1 MTAIP
6 ATAAQMLCPI
16 RDETQVGAARR
27 RVQQVAETASLDEV
41 MTGHAAIVAT
51 ELASNMLRHAG
62 GGDLLVQTVDEF
74 SFRGLE
80 LLAVDRGPG
89 IRDVRLSLQDGHS
102 TGGTPGTG
110 LGAARRLSTIFD
122 LFSEPARGTV
132 VLSRIGSVRRKG
144 NATPRWGAVSTN
156 APGEVVCGDQWAI
169 ACKDD
174 LLSLMIVDG
183 LGHGM
188 LAHEVAA
195 QAVRIFIEHSTE
207 QPAQLLER
215 MHQALRSGRGAAIAV
230 ARCDLKSG
238 EVTYAGIG
246 NVAGVLVRA
255 DGQQNGL
262 VSNNGTVGAD
272 HISVKEFKYGWKPGE
287 VFVMHSDG
295 LQTRWSVKDRPGLA
309 ACHPAIIAAILH
321 RDYLRGRDDATIVV
335 LSR

>member
-1 MTAIP
+1 MI
-6 ATAAQMLCPI
+6 AAAAVQTLCSI

-27 RVQQVAETASLDEV
+27 RVQQVAETASLDPV
-41 MTGHAAIVAT
+41 MTSHAAIVAT

-62 GGDLLVQTVDEF
+62 GGELLVQKVNEF
-74 SFRGLE
+74 SFQGLE

-89 IRDVRLSLQDGHS
+89 IHDVRRSMEDGHS
-102 TGGTPGTG
+102 TRGTPGNG
-110 LGAARRLSTIFD
+110 LGAARRLSTVFD

-132 VLSRIGSVRRKG
+132 VLSRIGSLRRKG
-144 NATPRWGAVSTN
+144 TAGPRWGSVATS
-156 APGEVVCGDQWAI
+156 APGEVVSGDQWAI

-174 LLSLMIVDG
+174 VLSLMIADG
-183 LGHGM
+183 LGHGV
-188 LAHEVAA
+188 LAHNAAA
-195 QAVRIFIEHSTE
+195 QAVRVFIEHSTE
-207 QPAQLLER
+207 APATILNC
-215 MHQALRSGRGAAIAV
+215 MHEALRSSRGGAIAV
-230 ARCDLKSG
+230 ARCNLSSG

-255 DGQQNGL
+255 DGQQHGL

-272 HISVKEFKYGWKPGE
+272 QISVKEFNYEWRPGE

-321 RDYLRGRDDATIVV
+321 RDFLRGRDDATVVV

>member
-1 MTAIP
+1 MP
-6 ATAAQMLCPI
+6 GTAAQMLCPI

-27 RVQQVAETASLDEV
+27 RVQQVAETASLGDV

-62 GGDLLVQTVDEF
+62 GGDLLVQSVDEF

-102 TGGTPGTG
+102 TRGTPGTG

-122 LFSEPARGTV
+122 LFSEPARGTI
-132 VLSRIGSVRRKG
+132 VLSRIGSLRRNG
-144 NATPRWGAVSTN
+144 TSLPQCGAVSTS
-156 APGEVVCGDQWAI
+156 APGEAVSGDQWAI
-169 ACKDD
+169 TCKDD
-174 LLSLMIVDG
+174 LLSLMVVDG
-183 LGHGM
+183 LGHGV
-188 LAHEVAA
+188 LAHEAAA
-195 QAVRIFIEHSTE
+195 QAVRVFIEHSTE
-207 QPAQLLER
+207 QPANILER
-215 MHQALRSGRGAAIAV
+215 MHQALRNGRGAAIAV
-230 ARCDLKSG
+230 ARCNLNSG
-238 EVTYAGIG
+238 EVIYAGIG

-272 HISVKEFKYGWKPGE
+272 HISVKEFRYEWKPGE
-287 VFVMHSDG
+287 AFVMHSDG
-295 LQTRWSVKDRPGLA
+295 LQTRWSMRDRPGLA
-309 ACHPAIIAAILH
+309 ACHPAIIAALLH